1 MQDLPIQAFKE
12 EAYELLS
19 DLEDSLLEL
28 EENPTDMDV
37 VGKVFRAMHTI
48 KGSGAM
54 FGFTTISEFTH
65 EIETVY
71 DLVRNAELD
80 VSKELVDLS
89 LQGRDY
95 ILELLERDEHSGGQT
110 DTGTKLIAQFRTLSS
125 KEGSSAPES
134 PVCKPSEK
142 DAHTEQK
149 STYRIRFKPA
159 ADILHNGT
167 IIANLLE
174 ELTELGE
181 CRVVALR
188 SGIIPLDEFEP
199 ENCYLSWD
207 AILTSTCD
215 ENEIRDVFIFVEDDC
230 ELQIDLLEI
239 DLDDAAQTR
248 LGDILINRG
257 EVSPA
262 EIDEIIAKSK
272 KIGDL
277 LVESKLVSRD
287 QVESA
292 LVEQDA
298 VRQASQQRG
307 QQKTVSSSLRVPS
320 ERLDELVNLVGEMVT
335 VQSRL
340 SQTAAARN
348 DSELLA
354 IAEEVERLTEDLRDS
369 TLNIRM
375 LPIGSTFSKFK
386 RLVRDISHELGK
398 QVELETYGAETELDK
413 TVIDQLNDPLVHIIR
428 NSLDHGIESPEERR
442 NAGKSEVGTVRL
454 SAIHD
459 GDSVIIEIKDDGKGL
474 NAAAIREKAIS
485 KGLITPE
492 TELTESE
499 LFNLVFAPGFST
511 AAQVTGL
518 SGRGVGMDVVKRS
531 IDSLRGAIS
540 LQSAVGGGTTVRLR
554 IPLTLA
560 IIESLLVRIEENRF
574 VLPLSA
580 VEECIEHCEIQSK
593 AAEKGRHLANVRGEL
608 VPFVPLRKRFSI
620 SGSPPPVQQ
629 IVITN
634 INGQRLGFVVDDVI
648 GEHQTVIKSL
658 GPLYRDI
665 QQNISGATIL
675 GDGRVALILDVAHIM
690 RQLEDAA

>member
-1 MQDLPIQAFKE
+1 
-12 EAYELLS
+12 
-19 DLEDSLLEL
+19 
-28 EENPTDMDV
+28 
-37 VGKVFRAMHTI
+37 
-48 KGSGAM
+48 
-54 FGFTTISEFTH
+54 
-65 EIETVY
+65 
-71 DLVRNAELD
+71 
-80 VSKELVDLS
+80 
-89 LQGRDY
+89 
-95 ILELLERDEHSGGQT
+95 
-110 DTGTKLIAQFRTLSS
+110 
-125 KEGSSAPES
+125 
-134 PVCKPSEK
+134 
-142 DAHTEQK
+142 
-149 STYRIRFKPA
+149 
-159 ADILHNGT
+159 
-167 IIANLLE
+167 
-174 ELTELGE
+174 
-181 CRVVALR
+181 
-188 SGIIPLDEFEP
+188 
-199 ENCYLSWD
+199 
-207 AILTSTCD
+207 
-215 ENEIRDVFIFVEDDC
+215 
-230 ELQIDLLEI
+230 
-239 DLDDAAQTR
+239 
-248 LGDILINRG
+248 
-257 EVSPA
+257 
-262 EIDEIIAKSK
+262 
-272 KIGDL
+272 
-277 LVESKLVSRD
+277 
-287 QVESA
+287 
-292 LVEQDA
+292 
-298 VRQASQQRG
+298 
-307 QQKTVSSSLRVPS
+307 
-320 ERLDELVNLVGEMVT
+320 
-335 VQSRL
+335 
-340 SQTAAARN
+340 
-348 DSELLA
+348 
-354 IAEEVERLTEDLRDS
+354 
-369 TLNIRM
+369 
-375 LPIGSTFSKFK
+375 
-386 RLVRDISHELGK
+386 
-398 QVELETYGAETELDK
+398 
-413 TVIDQLNDPLVHIIR
+413 
-428 NSLDHGIESPEERR
+428 
-442 NAGKSEVGTVRL
+442 VGTVRL